1 MPCFVGLFFRL
12 LSVHGMRVGL
22 QDRGLR
28 TGLLPTMR
36 ANQNYIGIMG
46 ELRNPVTGQTQHVDK
61 SRTMLALGYEI
72 EAHGTLLIMRVR

>member
-1 MPCFVGLFFRL
+1 MPRSVGLFLRL

-22 QDRGLR
+22 QNGGLR

-36 ANQNYIGIMG
+36 ANQNYIGIVG
-46 ELRNPVTGQTQHVDK
+46 ELRDSVTGQTQYIDK

-72 EAHGTLLIMRVR
+72 EAHGTLLIMTTR